1 MTLAGR
7 LSGNALLMTAGAL
20 YVLGALLGFAHGAVL
35 GFLGRPQEMTWRDAV
50 GRLGL
55 AALYAIP
62 AVTVGFIAAGWIAMT
77 SVALY
82 LDRPLPL
89 VGAAIGWLVGA
100 ALVAAAARYG
110 VRALGNAYARWPER
124 RLGTVLTAATF
135 GALLVLLLADR
146 PMLWGLPL
154 RVTDV
159 GAVLLAAVGAFWIG
173 GPAVTL
179 ALYLRRQLLHA
190 PVLEISPRALS
201 NLFLGLAAGVMLG
214 VVAVPFHSAAFTT
227 IGTAGPVGDVVLMTS
242 RALVDEVLLRLFLV
256 TAVTWM
262 LLRHFEQPAGRAAVS
277 AVLVAALAQVLMN
290 VPGVR
295 EIGFTT
301 TFGASAYV
309 TVAVLLPALV
319 FGMLFWKRGFAT
331 ALVADATAL
340 IALAL
345 LV

>member
-1 MTLAGR
+1 
-7 LSGNALLMTAGAL
+7 
-20 YVLGALLGFAHGAVL
+20 
-35 GFLGRPQEMTWRDAV
+35 
-50 GRLGL
+50 
-55 AALYAIP
+55 
-62 AVTVGFIAAGWIAMT
+62 
-77 SVALY
+77 
-82 LDRPLPL
+82 
-89 VGAAIGWLVGA
+89 
-100 ALVAAAARYG
+100 
-110 VRALGNAYARWPER
+110 
-124 RLGTVLTAATF
+124 
-135 GALLVLLLADR
+135 
-146 PMLWGLPL
+146 
-154 RVTDV
+154 
-159 GAVLLAAVGAFWIG
+159 
-173 GPAVTL
+173 
-179 ALYLRRQLLHA
+179 
-190 PVLEISPRALS
+190 
-201 NLFLGLAAGVMLG
+201 
-214 VVAVPFHSAAFTT
+214 VPFHSAAFTT

-319 FGMLFWKRGFAT
+319 FGMLFWKRGSAT
-331 ALVADATAL
+331 ALVAYATAL